1 MKFQNVLS
9 IKCFVC
15 NYPDTLSVK
24 NEKNRE
30 KEIIERGRER
40 ERGMKREEAA
50 EEGGLSD
57 RVATDDPLK
66 LLHDKS

>member
-1 MKFQNVLS
+1 MYIYIYIYL
-9 IKCFVC
+9 
-15 NYPDTLSVK
+15 K
-24 NEKNRE
+24 NEKNRV

-40 ERGMKREEAA
+40 ERDEKGRGSRR
-50 EEGGLSD
+50 GGLSD